1 MPSLDRIQK
10 IWPKSTPPADPK
22 QFLDEAQRIIDE
34 AKQGYESAKKS
45 IEAPI
50 EEVLLQDMPES
61 CLDGRLGEMFSR
73 RMSRFPVAY
82 GYLALVTAASVL
94 VPHCVESTRANLF
107 TALVGAIHTGKSQAI
122 ETAQALL
129 GISAP
134 QLLEVMAGSAEGLIR
149 KCQDAAGNR
158 RLFSPDELGHLFAKA
173 QIQNASFSYV
183 LCRAFYA
190 DKFEVLMGRGQAAT
204 FHASLSILGGLIDG
218 DKFEEAFGVASMAGL
233 YDRFLFGACPG
244 GFVFEYVPFDGV
256 SESTEPSSVSIH
268 PDVWAQKAEWRAEDP
283 ELEPRVAELALRVAV
298 VCASF
303 DGRKQLTA
311 RDLGPAREMARYQT
325 RIRRMLKPN
334 PGENFEGKIAY
345 KILDYLSRYGGKF
358 VSKRE
363 MLRATH
369 AYRYGPSVAERAL
382 SVLHANGDVDIQKI
396 GREVLVRLV
405 PERRDETIVE
415 TEQES

>member
-1 MPSLDRIQK
+1 
-10 IWPKSTPPADPK
+10 
-22 QFLDEAQRIIDE
+22 
-34 AKQGYESAKKS
+34 
-45 IEAPI
+45 
-50 EEVLLQDMPES
+50 
-61 CLDGRLGEMFSR
+61 
-73 RMSRFPVAY
+73 
-82 GYLALVTAASVL
+82 
-94 VPHCVESTRANLF
+94 
-107 TALVGAIHTGKSQAI
+107 
-122 ETAQALL
+122 
-129 GISAP
+129 
-134 QLLEVMAGSAEGLIR
+134 
-149 KCQDAAGNR
+149 
-158 RLFSPDELGHLFAKA
+158 
-173 QIQNASFSYV
+173 
-183 LCRAFYA
+183 
-190 DKFEVLMGRGQAAT
+190 MGRGQSAT

-244 GFVFEYVPFDGV
+244 GFTFEYVPFDGIA
-256 SESTEPSSVSIH
+256 ESTEPSSVNIH

-303 DGRKQLTA
+303 DGRKQLTT

-363 MLRATH
+363 MLRTIH
-369 AYRYGPSVAERAL
+369 AYRVGPSVAERAL
-382 SVLHANGDVDIQKI
+382 SVLHANGDIDIQRV

-405 PERRDETIVE
+405 PERSDEPSPMVE
-415 TEQES
+415 SES